1 MAANDFALQLV
12 SELYEETQLAP
23 IMGDINPL
31 MALNITGSGMGGIG
45 NVGMNGQNLR
55 KNVYKDILSQLRMV
69 MISKMVKP
77 EEVRLRNSG

>member
-1 MAANDFALQLV
+1 
-12 SELYEETQLAP
+12 
-23 IMGDINPL
+23 MGDINPL

-45 NVGMNGQNLR
+45 NVGLNGQNLR

-77 EEVRLRNSG
+77 EEVRIHDLRPSSASLTRFSGSDCRER

>member
-1 MAANDFALQLV
+1 
-12 SELYEETQLAP
+12 
-23 IMGDINPL
+23 MGDINPL

-77 EEVRLRNSG
+77 EEVSISAACALGTSLIPCTGTYRRERRRRNRP